1 MAKTSSGFFF
11 FSPSVFVRNV
21 ANMNEN
27 MQTSYSPQHKGRQDR
42 ERVKW
47 VTEKKGG
54 LVSIK
59 NWNWQMEE
67 LKNGNV
73 NGRVQQRLLGG
84 LRLVQGAKYDQLW
97 KQNLTKIITLN
108 KSCSK
113 QSLLCAM
120 WLLSSFAT
128 TFAILNVRLLLF
140 FSHFCGWLH
149 GKRHLG
155 AEKWDIPKNQFHPVG
170 VCIWVSAVHQAVSVE
185 LLPLMLYSLRKKRDC
200 RAVFHPS
207 ATVAVV
213 VQF

>member
-1 MAKTSSGFFF
+1 MGDRKKRRTG
-11 FSPSVFVRNV
+11 
-21 ANMNEN
+21 
-27 MQTSYSPQHKGRQDR
+27 QHKELKSTNGGVKEWKR
-42 ERVKW
+42 ERQ
-47 VTEKKGG
+47 GAAA
-54 LVSIK
+54 SA
-59 NWNWQMEE
+59 
-67 LKNGNV
+67 
-73 NGRVQQRLLGG
+73 RRA
-84 LRLVQGAKYDQLW
+84 RLVQGAKYDQLW